1 MVRADETANATI
13 MRSIAKYSRLGIPK
27 SLLQETLSARQ
38 AMIAEHAPIEPDWNQ
53 SGVRKHRT
61 TDHCIVGLIH
71 ECRGEPDDA
80 RVHGVASLE
89 WTHDYFF
96 GTWRREL
103 RDGRGKPRTEA
114 SVRREMSWIDPFR
127 EGVMWSLCLQDRRLT
142 KLVSYPDI
150 DLLKLLDEG
159 LLDYTPADHSF
170 YLALAMYLCGEPWA
184 ESESLR
190 RRVNGSSQKRPKL
203 LVAILES
210 IQAKDSER
218 FEQTMV
224 EHLKHFRRVQFD
236 TMYMVT
242 CQSIDGTS
250 LWYLAE
256 KEGIKLPRLPGELK
270 DLLVTLD
277 S

>member
-1 MVRADETANATI
+1 MTEKVKSR
-13 MRSIAKYSRLGIPK
+13 RLGIPAH
-27 SLLQETLSARQ
+27 LVEGRFESAEVR
-38 AMIAEHAPIEPDWNQ
+38 IRDGSPIEPHWNQ
-53 SGVRKHRT
+53 PFARCQLAHEHSVLALLYEYRSESRK
-61 TDHCIVGLIH
+61 
-71 ECRGEPDDA
+71 A
-80 RVHGVASLE
+80 REVASSSLY
-89 WTHDYFF
+89 WTHEYFF
-96 GTWRREL
+96 GTWRSEL
-103 RDGRGKPRTEA
+103 KDGRGKPRTEA

-127 EGVMWSLCLQDRRLT
+127 EGVMWSLCLKDRRLS
-142 KLVSYPDI
+142 KLASYPDI

-170 YLALAMYLCGEPWA
+170 YLAFAMYLRGEPWSK
-184 ESESLR
+184 SESLR

-203 LVAILES
+203 LLAILES
-210 IQAKDSER
+210 IQAKDSEQ

-256 KEGIKLPRLPGELK
+256 KEGLRLLRLPGELR